1 MLVVKSIKT
10 GAIYGVFTVNSPQEN
25 DMTDKNTNSEKMD
38 DVQMAAVAI
47 SATIIIFFVIYW
59 SIQIQSVRDL
69 LEMAYG

>member
-1 MLVVKSIKT
+1 
-10 GAIYGVFTVNSPQEN
+10 
-25 DMTDKNTNSEKMD
+25 MTDKNTNSEKMD